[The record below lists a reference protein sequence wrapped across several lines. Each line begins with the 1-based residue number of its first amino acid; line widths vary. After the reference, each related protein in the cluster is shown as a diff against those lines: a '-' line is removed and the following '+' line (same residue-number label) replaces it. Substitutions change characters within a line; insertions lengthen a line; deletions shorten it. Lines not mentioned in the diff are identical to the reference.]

1 MGPFKMSNDLPGRN
15 PDLKTP
21 AGACDTHM
29 HIYNRAYP
37 ASSKAWL
44 FPSDSSVDDYRKVQ
58 ARLGLQR
65 TVIVQPVTYGF
76 DNRCTLD
83 SVAAIG
89 GNARAVVTVPPAVTD
104 SELEQFWQSGAR
116 GLRYHQMRGS
126 VTEWLDVPF
135 MAERIRG
142 TGWHLQI
149 QFDGLE
155 FPDHEDLIAR
165 LPCTVVIDHMG
176 RYARPLPIEH
186 PAVRS
191 LLRTAARDNVYVKLS
206 GAYHIAHGSGPDY
219 KDVAP
224 IAQALVAQG
233 TERLLWGSD
242 WPHPTEATEAMPDD
256 ADLLDLLL
264 GWAPDPGARQAILS
278 DNPARLYRFEA

>member
-1 MGPFKMSNDLPGRN
+1 MPDKPPGRT
-15 PDLKTP
+15 PRLQVP

-29 HIYNRAYP
+29 HIYNSAYP

-44 FPSDSSVDDYRKVQ
+44 FPPDFLVEDYRKMQV
-58 ARLGLQR
+58 RVGLQR
-65 TVIVQPVTYGF
+65 TIIVQPVTYGF

-83 SVAAIG
+83 LAALFG
-89 GNARAVVTVPPAVTD
+89 DNARAVVTVPTSITD
-104 SELEQFWQSGAR
+104 SELEQFWQRGAR

-126 VTEWLDVPF
+126 VTEWPDVPV

-176 RYARPLPIEH
+176 RYAQPLPLEH
-186 PAVRS
+186 PAVQS
-191 LLRTAARDNVYVKLS
+191 LLRVAARENVYVKLS
-206 GAYHIAHGSGPDY
+206 GAYHIAHGDGPDY
-219 KDVAP
+219 KAVVPLAR
-224 IAQALVAQG
+224 ALVEQG
-233 TERLLWGSD
+233 TDRLLWGSD
-242 WPHPTEATEAMPDD
+242 WPHPTETAETMPDD

-264 GWAPDPGARQAILS
+264 TWAPDAAARQAILS
-278 DNPARLYRFEA
+278 DNPARLYRFGP

>member
-1 MGPFKMSNDLPGRN
+1 MSDKP
-15 PDLKTP
+15 KTRMP
-21 AGACDTHM
+21 RLQAPPGACDTHM
-29 HIYNRAYP
+29 HIYNKAYP

-44 FPSDSSVDDYRKVQ
+44 FPPDFSVDDYRKMQ

-83 SVAAIG
+83 SAALFG
-89 GNARAVVTVPPAVTD
+89 DNARAVVTVPASITD
-104 SELEQFWQSGAR
+104 SELERLWLLGAR

-126 VTEWLDVPF
+126 VTEWSDVPV

-142 TGWHLQI
+142 TAWHLQV

-176 RYARPLPIEH
+176 RYARPLPLEN
-186 PAVRS
+186 PAVQS
-191 LLRTAARDNVYVKLS
+191 LLRIAARENVYVKLS
-206 GAYHIAHGSGPDY
+206 GAYHIAHGGGPDY
-219 KDVAP
+219 REVAP
-224 IAQALVAQG
+224 IAQALVERG

-242 WPHPTEATEAMPDD
+242 WPHPTETTETMPDD

-264 GWAPDPGARQAILS
+264 TWVPDSAARQAILS
-278 DNPARLYRFEA
+278 DNPARLYRFGP

>member
-1 MGPFKMSNDLPGRN
+1 MSDKPNVRARRLQAP
-15 PDLKTP
+15 P
-21 AGACDTHM
+21 GACDTHM
-29 HIYNRAYP
+29 HIYSSAYP

-44 FPSDSSVDDYRKVQ
+44 FPPDFSVEDYRKVQ

-83 SVAAIG
+83 SVAMFG
-89 GNARAVVTVPPAVTD
+89 DDARAVVTVPTSISD
-104 SELEQFWQSGAR
+104 SELAGLWQRGAR

-126 VTEWLDVPF
+126 VTEWSDVPV

-142 TGWHLQI
+142 TGWHVQI

-155 FPDHEDLIAR
+155 FPDHENLIAR

-191 LLRTAARDNVYVKLS
+191 LLRIAARENVYVKLS
-206 GAYHIAHGSGPDY
+206 GAYHIAHASGPDY

-224 IAQALVAQG
+224 LAQALVELG
-233 TERLLWGSD
+233 TDRLLWGSD
-242 WPHPTEATEAMPDD
+242 WPHPTETAETMPDD

-264 GWAPDPGARQAILS
+264 TWVPDAAARRAILS
-278 DNPARLYRFEA
+278 DNPARLYRFGP